1 MNTKKISW
9 LGLGLFAAV
18 ALASCDNI
26 EDSLAQPITNPQ
38 EPIYNSATIVYNAVS
53 AINASNPEGE
63 AQVATYTAEGLPE
76 GFTVGGTLQLSPDA
90 DFSKM
95 IEAPLTASDGALYA
109 SLADLAAQY
118 TDNFTK
124 NPETVTMYGRTILT
138 AENGTDKVRLGTID
152 TYYGEGSYSFTPAA
166 PDHLIAPSYSVVMG
180 DGSSWD
186 FAGAVKMDHKAT
198 TNQYDDPVFTVVVK
212 AASSVGDKWIL
223 LSEEGLAQAKASGL
237 AGVEALVPVYDY
249 TEAGVAH
256 GDFEK
261 VNTGSYTGLTGIGA
275 PCEITFNAQNMTYSS
290 KAAVEAYYVTGDG
303 WSNWSVHWMPMT
315 TTNYSDYYGF
325 LNLDHQFKFA
335 PQAGWGGDFGS
346 SEALTESVA
355 DGVYNYSGV
364 LDKESDNIKVD
375 HAGLYWAFLNASTW
389 ELSLQGINSWGM
401 IGDFNEWGGDV
412 VMTPSEDLYTW
423 TAELTVEA
431 GQGWK
436 FRTNG
441 SWDGV
446 NLGGAPDALWNN
458 GDNISLPEAGT
469 YTITLDLSTYPSKF
483 TAVKK

>member
-1 MNTKKISW
+1 MNIKKISW

-18 ALASCDNI
+18 SLASCDNI

-53 AINASNPEGE
+53 AINASTPEGE
-63 AQVATYTAEGLPE
+63 AQVATFTAEGLPE
-76 GFTVGGTLQLSPDA
+76 GFTVGGTLELSRYE

-95 IEAPLTASDGALYA
+95 IEAPLTASEGALYA

-124 NPETVTMYGRTILT
+124 DPSPVSLYGRTILT

-152 TYYGEGSYSFTPAA
+152 TFYGVGTYTFTPAA
-166 PDHLIAPSYSVVMG
+166 PDHVIAPAYYVVLG
-180 DGSSWD
+180 NGTAWD
-186 FAGAVKMDHKAT
+186 YDNAVKMNHQGA
-198 TNQYDDPVFTVVVK
+198 NQYDNPVFSVVVK
-212 AASSVGDKWIL
+212 EASAVGDKWIV
-223 LSEEGLAQAKASGL
+223 LSEEGLAQAKTSGL
-237 AGVEALVPVYDY
+237 VGVEALVPVAD
-249 TEAGVAH
+249 GDG

-261 VNTGSYTGLTGIGA
+261 VTTGTFSNLSSISF
-275 PCEITFNAQNMTYSS
+275 PSEITFNAQRMTYTS
-290 KAAVEAYYVTGDG
+290 KTAVEAYYATGDG
-303 WSNWSVHWMPMT
+303 WSGWGAHWMPLT

-335 PQAGWGGDFGS
+335 PQPDWGGDFGS
-346 SEALTESVA
+346 STALEET
-355 DGVYNYSGV
+355 DNNGVFNYTGV
-364 LDKESDNIKVD
+364 LDKASDNIQVG
-375 HAGLYWAFLNASTW
+375 HAGLYLAFLNASTW
-389 ELSLQGINSWGM
+389 ELSLQGINSWGLV
-401 IGDFNEWGGDV
+401 GDFNDWGGDV

-436 FRTNG
+436 FRAN
-441 SWDGV
+441 SDWAV
-446 NLGGAPDALWNN
+446 NLGGQPDALWNN
-458 GDNISLPEAGT
+458 GDNIVLPEAGT
-469 YTITLDLSTYPSKF
+469 YTITLDLSTYPSKY